1 MRAICYVCVA
11 CYFKEHAMEYVA
23 SLVDHV
29 TSAAQSWSPMQ
40 LMIVAAITI
49 LLGYLGIASRLASR

>member
-1 MRAICYVCVA
+1 
-11 CYFKEHAMEYVA
+11 MEYVA